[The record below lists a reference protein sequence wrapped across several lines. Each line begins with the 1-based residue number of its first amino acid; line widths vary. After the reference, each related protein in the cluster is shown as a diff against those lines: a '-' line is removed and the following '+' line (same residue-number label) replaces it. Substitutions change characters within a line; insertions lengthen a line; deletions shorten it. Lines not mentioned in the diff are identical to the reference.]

1 MDAWGCSQMELH
13 GVGARWKGNLHGVG
27 ARIIG
32 WKLLTLRDDKHA
44 RHSLWVGQ
52 RRYIM
57 HVTRHAASTESEN
70 PWSCYTYCF
79 REREDVEPPGRHS
92 CTKTKC
98 MSRVFNACHKYSM
111 HVTCIFDTCHLHP
124 IHVTCILQSS
134 WECIWDD
141 NISNASESY
150 TKTLL
155 N

>member
-1 MDAWGCSQMELH
+1 MYGYVIAELVRKWMPGVVAKWKGNLH

-98 MSRVFNACHKYSM
+98 MSRVFNACHIYSM
-111 HVTCIFDTCHLHP
+111 HVTCIRYMSLASNTCDMHFTVILGMHL
-124 IHVTCILQSS
+124 
-134 WECIWDD
+134 E
-141 NISNASESY
+141 
-150 TKTLL
+150 
-155 N
+155 